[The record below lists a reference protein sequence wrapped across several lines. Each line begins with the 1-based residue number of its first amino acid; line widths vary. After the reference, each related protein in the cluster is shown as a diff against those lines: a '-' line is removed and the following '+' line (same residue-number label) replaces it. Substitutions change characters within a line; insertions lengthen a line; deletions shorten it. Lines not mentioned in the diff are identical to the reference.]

1 MNNQAMNKQATN
13 ERAMKKRAVIFD
25 MDGLMFDTQSIYDR
39 AYIEVG
45 RNEYGIEIPDALSR
59 RLRGSGG
66 VNLEESVH
74 AFFPEIDAHAFIRR
88 SFDLTA
94 EKAAVELRIK
104 PGLEDLLDY
113 LQKEKYTLALA
124 SGSERALVEANL
136 KKAGMCH
143 LFTASLCGDE
153 VTHGKPD
160 PELYLRVAEMIGFAP
175 QDCYVIEDSVNG
187 IIAGHKAGCI
197 PIMVPDTEQP
207 SEEIRSYCA
216 GVFETLFDVRRAF
229 EMKKA

>member
-1 MNNQAMNKQATN
+1 M
-13 ERAMKKRAVIFD
+13 
-25 MDGLMFDTQSIYDR
+25 
-39 AYIEVG
+39 
-45 RNEYGIEIPDALSR
+45 
-59 RLRGSGG
+59 
-66 VNLEESVH
+66 NLEESFH
-74 AFFPEIDAHAFIRR
+74 EFFPEIDAHAFIRR

-113 LQKEKYTLALA
+113 LQKKKYTLALA

-153 VTHGKPD
+153 VTQGKPE
-160 PELYLRVAEMIGFAP
+160 PEVYLRVAEMIGFAP

-187 IIAGHKAGCI
+187 IIAGYKAGCI

-207 SEEIRSYCA
+207 DEEIRSYCA

-229 EMKKA
+229 ELR

>member
-1 MNNQAMNKQATN
+1 MN
-13 ERAMKKRAVIFD
+13 KRAVIFD

-45 RNEYGIEIPDALSR
+45 RNEYGIEIPDALAK

-66 VNLEESVH
+66 VVLEESVH

-88 SFDLTA
+88 SFELTA
-94 EKAAVELRIK
+94 EKAAEELRVK

-113 LQKEKYTLALA
+113 LQKKKYTLALA

-136 KKAGMCH
+136 KKAGMRH

-153 VTHGKPD
+153 VTQGKPE
-160 PELYLRVAEMIGFAP
+160 PEVYLRVAEMIGFAP

-207 SEEIRSYCA
+207 SEEIRSYCW

-229 EMKKA
+229 EDEEEKTTPEVTHHHLSPND

>member
-1 MNNQAMNKQATN
+1 MN
-13 ERAMKKRAVIFD
+13 KRAVIFD
-25 MDGLMFDTQSIYDR
+25 MDGLMFDTQSIYDS

-94 EKAAVELRIK
+94 EKAAQELRIK

-113 LQKEKYTLALA
+113 LQKESYTLALA

-136 KKAGMCH
+136 KKAGMRH
-143 LFTASLCGDE
+143 LFMASLCGDE

-160 PELYLRVAEMIGFAP
+160 PELYLRVAQMIGFAP
-175 QDCYVIEDSVNG
+175 RDCYVIEDSVNG
-187 IIAGHKAGCI
+187 IIAGH
-197 PIMVPDTEQP
+197 
-207 SEEIRSYCA
+207 
-216 GVFETLFDVRRAF
+216 
-229 EMKKA
+229 

>member
-1 MNNQAMNKQATN
+1 MS
-13 ERAMKKRAVIFD
+13 KRAVIFD

-45 RNEYGIEIPDALSR
+45 RNEYGIEIPDALAK

-66 VNLEESVH
+66 VVLEESVH

-88 SFDLTA
+88 SFELTA
-94 EKAAVELRIK
+94 EKAAEELRVK

-113 LQKEKYTLALA
+113 LQKKKYTLALA

-136 KKAGMCH
+136 KKAGMRH

-153 VTHGKPD
+153 VTQGKPE
-160 PELYLRVAEMIGFAP
+160 PEVYLRVAEMIGFAP

-187 IIAGHKAGCI
+187 IIAGHMAGCI

-207 SEEIRSYCA
+207 DEEIRSYCA